1 MKTFNHKKSLLKT
14 KMSAKALTF
23 GSWLTIPHLSIVEIL
38 ASAGFDWLVL
48 DLEHSAIDYQ
58 KTQEMMAH
66 IQAHG
71 MQGLVR
77 VSSNDPV
84 VIKRSMD
91 IGADGVI
98 IPMVLNHKEA
108 QKAVDA
114 VRYPPLGNRG
124 VGLSRAQHYG
134 IGFDTYNEWVNSQS
148 VVIVQIEHIDAV
160 NNLESILNVEGVD
173 GIIVGPYDLSSS
185 LGKPGQFNAPE
196 VVEAINQIERVSSE
210 FNKSLGFHVI
220 KPNHVEVLTKI
231 KKGYTFIA
239 FSLDFLF
246 LGDKVREEMKSLTG
260 KLG

>member
-1 MKTFNHKKSLLKT
+1 MKTFNHKESLLKS
-14 KMSAKALTF
+14 KMRSKTF
-23 GSWLTIPHLSIVEIL
+23 TLGSWVTIPHQSIVEIL
-38 ASAGFDWLVL
+38 GSAGFEWLVL
-48 DLEHSAIDYQ
+48 DLEHSAIDFQ
-58 KTQEMMAH
+58 KTQEMIAH
-66 IQAHG
+66 IQAQG

-98 IPMVLNHKEA
+98 VPMVLNQEEA

-134 IGFDTYNEWVNSQS
+134 IGFGTYNKWVNSQS
-148 VVIVQIEHIDAV
+148 VVIVQVEHIDAV
-160 NNLESILNVEGVD
+160 
-173 GIIVGPYDLSSS
+173 IVGPYDLSAS

-196 VVEAINQIERVSSE
+196 VVEALNRVEEISSKH
-210 FNKSLGFHVI
+210 NKSLGFHVI
-220 KPNHVEVLTKI
+220 KPMHKEVMTKL
-231 KKGYTFIA
+231 KMGYTFIA

-246 LGDKVREEMKSLTG
+246 LGEKAREEMQSIIHKQE
-260 KLG
+260 